1 MVNDMVQTQIIV
13 IQRLDISY
21 IKSNAIIIL
30 DREWSE
36 KYKKNECPPKLK
48 LSEEIMKEES
58 GMYYVD

>member
-13 IQRLDISY
+13 IQRLNISY

-30 DREWSE
+30 DCEWSE
-36 KYKKNECPPKLK
+36 KYKKNECPKLK
-48 LSEEIMKEES
+48 LSEES